1 VEKQNEYEIIE
12 EDIKIPKTTKEEQ
25 YEVDIGSSK
34 TMKEKQYEYEV
45 AKEEVDIKFPKITSE
60 KQKVKLG
67 TIEKEIEYQKVEET
81 PSMFRSYGSN
91 KAFYVRGLFFDEVR
105 ELSKFNNDYSIAE
118 GVKVFRNAIKFE
130 DPNMTIEDM
139 EISDFVLATT
149 ISNLY
154 TNPEHSWSPNFRC
167 DNIIDNPKIT
177 KNEKMIKN
185 KQIILENI
193 NMTLPNFKDENLK
206 KAESDIE
213 KLVKEIGELQKEI
226 DKLKSNPDNLRVKCN
241 TVINSKITLA
251 DLAFRVEDSNVEVPI
266 YFNLEGVELELAP
279 LTIRDY
285 IFLEK
290 NLERLQD
297 ELNTSDE
304 TIVKALYIKNED
316 MILQQKIDVIKYSMP
331 SEVLKLDEQIV
342 RFDIDLENIILT
354 CPNCKKEYVIDIDI
368 VDLKVYPRL

>member
-1 VEKQNEYEIIE
+1 MV
-12 EDIKIPKTTKEEQ
+12 
-25 YEVDIGSSK
+25 
-34 TMKEKQYEYEV
+34 EKQYEYEV
-45 AKEEVDIKFPKITSE
+45 TNEEADIKFPKISSE

-67 TIEKEIEYQKVEET
+67 TIEKEIEFQKIEDT
-81 PSMFRSYGSN
+81 PSMFRSYKNN

-105 ELSKFNNDYSIAE
+105 ELSKFENDYSIAE

-154 TNPEHSWSPNFRC
+154 TNPEHSWTPRFKC

-193 NMTLPNFKDENLK
+193 NMTLPNLKGEDFKR
-206 KAESDIE
+206 AEEDID
-213 KLVKEIGELQKEI
+213 KIVKEIEALKNEI
-226 DKLKSNPDNLRVKCN
+226 DEIKSNPDNLKVKCDTIIN
-241 TVINSKITLA
+241 TDITLS
-251 DLAFRVEDSNVEVPI
+251 DLAFRVEDSSVPVPI

-290 NLERLQD
+290 NLEKLQD

-304 TIVKALYIKNED
+304 TIVKALYIKNND
-316 MILQQKIDVIKYSMP
+316 MTLQQKIDSIKYSIP
-331 SEVLKLDEQIV
+331 SEVLKLDEQIS
-342 RFDIDLENIILT
+342 RFDIDLENIIIK

-368 VDLKVYPRL
+368 DDLKVYPRL